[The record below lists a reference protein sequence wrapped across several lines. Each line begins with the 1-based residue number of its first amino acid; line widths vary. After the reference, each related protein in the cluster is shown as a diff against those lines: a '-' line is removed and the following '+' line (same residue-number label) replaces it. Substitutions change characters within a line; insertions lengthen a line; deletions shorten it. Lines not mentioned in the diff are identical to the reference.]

1 MTDKTKSLL
10 YSQKPNNFRYSHS
23 SSNSTENTEID
34 YNLYC
39 FSQGYKNREKGYWRG
54 VLRNKYVDFDLRF
67 NKEWN
72 RRIELED
79 DDITKTL
86 EAFKKANELKSS
98 NELIS
103 FVNDHDI
110 SWDSNG
116 FQNFKNIQL
125 KAGPKKIKNKEWL
138 LSNGVKRGTGVEL
151 RTQNYKQFEASE
163 KNKEL
168 KKTLMSQ
175 QSKPID
181 DKNKI
186 QLYEYVGSK
195 LTADKA
201 HKSYKTAS
209 DTYNTLS
216 SSANINEQKG
226 LTSSAYNLSAQG
238 KRIDTLGQNVSSG
251 LPKKNLVTEYDQYK
265 RQKID
270 KSIAGT
276 TIGKDRDRN
285 KGYDKSRKE
294 VVQTKSVT
302 QKSQIGKYGKSD
314 LSTKGYG
321 TGTEKEKP
329 TGYGKTISIQKD
341 MKQEY
346 KYGQK
351 GTPATNLYTKN
362 Y

>member
-151 RTQNYKQFEASE
+151 RTQNYKQFEESE

-168 KKTLMSQ
+168 KWKKVKMIWIKTFL
-175 QSKPID
+175 
-181 DKNKI
+181 N
-186 QLYEYVGSK
+186 
-195 LTADKA
+195 
-201 HKSYKTAS
+201 
-209 DTYNTLS
+209 
-216 SSANINEQKG
+216 
-226 LTSSAYNLSAQG
+226 
-238 KRIDTLGQNVSSG
+238 
-251 LPKKNLVTEYDQYK
+251 
-265 RQKID
+265 
-270 KSIAGT
+270 
-276 TIGKDRDRN
+276 
-285 KGYDKSRKE
+285 
-294 VVQTKSVT
+294 
-302 QKSQIGKYGKSD
+302 
-314 LSTKGYG
+314 
-321 TGTEKEKP
+321 
-329 TGYGKTISIQKD
+329 
-341 MKQEY
+341 
-346 KYGQK
+346 
-351 GTPATNLYTKN
+351 
-362 Y
+362 